1 MNFWLGVIAV
11 LAIIVAIVLAVIVIM
26 LLNKQ
31 KELKKNIEKSYD
43 TRMAEINQ
51 LYLKKIPKSQRENY
65 LAMYFRTYSL
75 ELDISYDRLK
85 FLDKIAA
92 YVESLNNDSDD
103 VTARISKSGFVILHK
118 FDTLDNAHLWANR
131 LLKRF
136 NVQSAVVLDKQKY
149 ITKAGAYV
157 LSGEDDEFET
167 VLRQLKICYNAAS
180 RTGTTY
186 SFLSEHELNI
196 ENERINHFA
205 DMERAVKNHEFK
217 HFLQPI
223 VSTKTQKIVGAESLA
238 RWDHPSRGLLFPR
251 DFILLMIEENTI
263 SLLDFELFEMSC
275 KAICE
280 WEKKGYDYYIS
291 CNFARATIDSDKF
304 FDKFKEIA
312 EKYDFDRSKLYLEIT
327 DDSVEGNVEQAMV
340 NITRCKQMGFRI
352 ALDDIGAGNT
362 SFADFG
368 KYDIDLAKIDRS
380 IVSNLDQE
388 TGVKLLES
396 IIQLATKF
404 NMRILC
410 EGVETEE
417 QLKTITDN
425 GCDFVQG
432 YYFYKPAPREEIEEI
447 LQKENT

>member
-11 LAIIVAIVLAVIVIM
+11 LAIIVAIIMAVIVIM

-51 LYLKKIPKSQRENY
+51 LYLKKIPKSERDNY

-92 YVESLNNDSDD
+92 YVESLNNDSDNL
-103 VTARISKSGFVILHK
+103 TARISKSGFVILHK

-196 ENERINHFA
+196 ENERINLK
-205 DMERAVKNHEFK
+205 KN
-217 HFLQPI
+217 
-223 VSTKTQKIVGAESLA
+223 
-238 RWDHPSRGLLFPR
+238 
-251 DFILLMIEENTI
+251 
-263 SLLDFELFEMSC
+263 
-275 KAICE
+275 
-280 WEKKGYDYYIS
+280 DY
-291 CNFARATIDSDKF
+291 
-304 FDKFKEIA
+304 E
-312 EKYDFDRSKLYLEIT
+312 
-327 DDSVEGNVEQAMV
+327 
-340 NITRCKQMGFRI
+340 
-352 ALDDIGAGNT
+352 
-362 SFADFG
+362 
-368 KYDIDLAKIDRS
+368 
-380 IVSNLDQE
+380 
-388 TGVKLLES
+388 
-396 IIQLATKF
+396 
-404 NMRILC
+404 
-410 EGVETEE
+410 
-417 QLKTITDN
+417 
-425 GCDFVQG
+425 
-432 YYFYKPAPREEIEEI
+432 
-447 LQKENT
+447 